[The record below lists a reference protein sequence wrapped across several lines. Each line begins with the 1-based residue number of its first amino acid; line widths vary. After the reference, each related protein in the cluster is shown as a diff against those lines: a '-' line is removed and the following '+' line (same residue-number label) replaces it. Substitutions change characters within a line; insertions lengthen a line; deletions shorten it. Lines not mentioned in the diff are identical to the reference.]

1 MVQLTKEQRVFIVLH
16 YTQTAN
22 TAAVQNAFR
31 ARFPDR
37 NLPHKTTIL
46 RNFEKY
52 SIEGTTSNLNK
63 GNSGRRRTARSEEI
77 VAAVRALLEQNPRN
91 VSARRNPIE
100 ITSASFNRITRL
112 DPPSLSNACTTRIIG
127 NGLAAQVT
135 IRRMVHSTMSATRKI
150 FAKHHN
156 RRRGSIFT

>member
-1 MVQLTKEQRVFIVLH
+1 
-16 YTQTAN
+16 
-22 TAAVQNAFR
+22 VQNAFR

-37 NLPHKTTIL
+37 NLPHKSTIL

-63 GNSGRRRTARSEEI
+63 GNSGRRRTARSEEN

-112 DPPSLSNACTTRIIG
+112 DLKWHPYRMIIG

-135 IRRMVHSTMSATRKI
+135 IRRMVHSTMSATRKC